1 MSKPFI
7 ALLFGGIF
15 FCLGLLTAATM
26 IEHDRQVA
34 RHIIDAAIVLELP
47 KDEADLAHQLLY
59 LGASKGMLEELQRQR
74 MVKNE
79 TTHATPN
86 PVRVQSKPHAKGK

>member
-7 ALLFGGIF
+7 AITFLFIGVIA
-15 FCLGLLTAATM
+15 GLLMGATL

>member
-7 ALLFGGIF
+7 AITFLFIGVIA
-15 FCLGLLTAATM
+15 GLLMGATM

-47 KDEADLAHQLLY
+47 RDEADLAEQLIY
-59 LGASKGMLEELQRQR
+59 LGASKGMLEEVQRQR
-74 MVKNE
+74 MVREKRR
-79 TTHATPN
+79 P
-86 PVRVQSKPHAKGK
+86 K

>member
-74 MVKNE
+74 
-79 TTHATPN
+79 
-86 PVRVQSKPHAKGK
+86 RVNKK

>member
-34 RHIIDAAIVLELP
+34 RNIIDAAIVLELP

-74 MVKNE
+74 RVKNE

>member
-34 RHIIDAAIVLELP
+34 RNIIDSAIILELP
-47 KDEADLAHQLLY
+47 KDDADLAKQLLY
-59 LGASKGMLEELQRQR
+59 LGASKGMLEEIQRQR
-74 MVKNE
+74 MVNNE
-79 TTHATPN
+79 KTNARSN
-86 PVRVQSKPHAKGK
+86 PVRNKSVTHR